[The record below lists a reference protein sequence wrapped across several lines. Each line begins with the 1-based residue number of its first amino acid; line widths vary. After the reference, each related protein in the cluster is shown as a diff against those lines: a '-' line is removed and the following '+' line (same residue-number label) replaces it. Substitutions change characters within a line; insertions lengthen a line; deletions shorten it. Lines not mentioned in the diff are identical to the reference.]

1 MGKNK
6 QREAIAAYGFLIPTF
21 IGYVVFVI
29 GPIIKAI
36 WLSFT
41 AYDIFTPEEY
51 VGFSNYVEMWGDSR
65 LRIVYRNT
73 LYFTTVAVFFN
84 ITVGLLLAVLVNRKM
99 PAAVAYLYR
108 LAYFFPVLVAL
119 VFSAIIWQI
128 LYSKDT
134 GIINYYLNFLGVRD
148 IAWLG
153 GKATAMPAIIVMD
166 VWKNTGFAMIIILA
180 GLQGISGVYYEAA
193 KVDGASGVQT
203 FRHITLPL
211 LTPSIFF
218 LIIIFGIGALQ
229 VFDSIVVL
237 TAGGPGDATRSAVMY
252 IYENAFQLFRLG
264 YACAVAMTMFVVI
277 SSVTLLQFQFGR
289 RWVNY

>member
-6 QREAIAAYGFLIPTF
+6 QREAIAAYGFVLPTF
-21 IGYVVFVI
+21 IGYIAFVI
-29 GPIIKAI
+29 GPIIAAV

-41 AYDIFTPEEY
+41 EYDIFTPAEA
-51 VGFSNYVEMWGDSR
+51 VGFSNYTDLWTDSR
-65 LRIVYRNT
+65 LRTVYRNT
-73 LYFTTVAVFFN
+73 RYFTTVAVFFN
-84 ITVGLLLAVLVNRKM
+84 IAVGLLLAILVNRRM
-99 PAAVAYLYR
+99 PDLVAYIYR
-108 LAYFFPVLVAL
+108 LAFFFPVLVAL

-134 GIINYYLNFLGVRD
+134 GIINYYLNFLGIPD

-153 GKATAMPAIIVMD
+153 DKATAMPAIIVMD

-180 GLQGISGVYYEAA
+180 GLQGIPGVYYEAA
-193 KVDGASGVQT
+193 KVDGASGLQT

-218 LIIIFGIGALQ
+218 LVIIFGIGALQ

-237 TAGGPGDATRSAVMY
+237 TAGGPGDTTRSAVMY
-252 IYENAFQLFRLG
+252 VYENAFQLFRLG
-264 YACAVAMTMFVVI
+264 YASAVAMTLFVVI
-277 SSVTLLQFQFGR
+277 SSVTLLQFRFGQ